1 MGRAKGSRNPP
12 GSRKPGRKPDKK
24 YGEDVYAMTLDAVGQ
39 EFGVTRERIRQIEAK
54 ALAKLRAGL
63 EARGID
69 EALWLDHLRDLHKR
83 QRTHYTVSTEFIA
96 VSRFRTVDE
105 AEQAASCTDLQSA

>member
-1 MGRAKGSRNPP
+1 MGRKLGGRNKAGYRTPE
-12 GSRKPGRKPDKK
+12 
-24 YGEDVYAMTLDAVGQ
+24 EDGCTLEEIGQ
-39 EFGVTRERIRQIEAK
+39 ELGVTRERVRQIEKA

-63 EARGID
+63 EAKGID

-96 VSRFRTVDE
+96 VSRFRTLDE
-105 AEQAASCTDLQSA
+105 AEQAACSSHAAE